1 MNISIL
7 NLAFLAVLV
16 IFLVKDVFSFFSMAN
31 AFGIIILIVFGLA
44 AFFLIK
50 YKIPEIQ
57 KRNAEAKAEKEAK
70 IAAAKEHN
78 KFRDLVN
85 NKIVNDENE

>member
-1 MNISIL
+1 MIY
-7 NLAFLAVLV
+7 LAFLAVLI
-16 IFLVKDVFSFFSMAN
+16 IFLIKDVFSFFSMAN
-31 AFGIIILIVFGLA
+31 AFGIIILMAFGLA
-44 AFFLIK
+44 ALFLIK

-57 KRNAEAKAEKEAK
+57 KRNAEIKAEKEAK

-78 KFRDLVN
+78 KFRELVN

>member
-1 MNISIL
+1 
-7 NLAFLAVLV
+7 
-16 IFLVKDVFSFFSMAN
+16 MA
-31 AFGIIILIVFGLA
+31 FGLA
-44 AFFLIK
+44 TFFLIK
-50 YKIPEIQ
+50 YKIPQIQ